1 MKNRGMKNVITFY
14 KRLFEVHI
22 FGIKYKQSPKEGGG
36 EDSCDALKYLRI
48 LFKTGNAFSHRDYII
63 TDNHIILPNTAA

>member
-36 EDSCDALKYLRI
+36 RQLWC
-48 LFKTGNAFSHRDYII
+48 FKIFKDII
-63 TDNHIILPNTAA
+63 